1 MTLAYL
7 MDELKD
13 YLRIDGD
20 EENPSLSLFLQSA
33 ISYLGSAGVK
43 KPTDPF
49 KKIDGLEVYSQYRLG
64 LLMLATHWYE
74 NRIVITPSLAKVEQ
88 TPIPYGLESMI
99 LQLKWVDV
107 E

>member
-1 MTLAYL
+1 
-7 MDELKD
+7 MDQLLNEMKD

-20 EENPSLSLFLQSA
+20 DENSSLSLFLQSA
-33 ISYLGSAGVK
+33 ISYLENAGVK

-49 KKIDGLEVYSQYRLG
+49 EKVDDVDIYSQYRLAI
-64 LLMLATHWYE
+64 LMLTTHWYE
-74 NRIVITPSLAKVEQ
+74 NRLVINPITVKVAQ
-88 TPIPYGLESMI
+88 IPIPYGLESMI

>member
-1 MTLAYL
+1 MNPFL
-7 MDELKD
+7 DELKD

-20 EENPSLSLFLQSA
+20 DENSSLSLFLQSA
-33 ISYLGSAGVK
+33 ISFLGSAGVK

-49 KKIDGLEVYSQYRLG
+49 EKVDGEDKYSQYRLAVQ
-64 LLMLATHWYE
+64 MLATHWYE
-74 NRIVITPSLAKVEQ
+74 NRIVITPTLAKVEQ

-107 E
+107 T